1 MKKKKKIE
9 QDDLKVEELLV
20 PISRTSG
27 LSAVS
32 GISGASGLSLVSENE
47 VAKEDDDV
55 KIVLTNDEI
64 DPEDEEEKDPKKTLS
79 LKWKNW

>member
-1 MKKKKKIE
+1 MKKKKRIE
-9 QDDLKVEELLV
+9 QDDLKVEEPLV

>member
-1 MKKKKKIE
+1 M
-9 QDDLKVEELLV
+9 EEPLV
-20 PISRTSG
+20 PISRVSG
-27 LSAVS
+27 LSAAS
-32 GISGASGLSLVSENE
+32 GISGTSGLSLVAENE

>member
-1 MKKKKKIE
+1 M
-9 QDDLKVEELLV
+9 
-20 PISRTSG
+20 
-27 LSAVS
+27 
-32 GISGASGLSLVSENE
+32 SGASLIAETE
-47 VAKEDDDV
+47 VAKEDDNV

>member
-1 MKKKKKIE
+1 MKKKKRIE
-9 QDDLKVEELLV
+9 QDDLKVEEFLV